1 MWMYLIN
8 ALRHME
14 DKMDN
19 IEFHEGDFVQ
29 RKDGTTGYVESVC
42 HCDECLNRG
51 FFEPT
56 IKYLNGETEYL
67 TNYDVNN
74 IPKYYIQ
81 IGTHI
86 FSKSVPEPE
95 KSKNRNHCPKYSLIG
110 EITYK
115 DIDPDIISNALL
127 DMKNNNYVP
136 VLKDISYSGA
146 KLYWILKKEN

>member
-1 MWMYLIN
+1 
-8 ALRHME
+8 
-14 DKMDN
+14 MDN

-29 RKDGTTGYVESVC
+29 NKNGDVGYVESVC
-42 HCDECLNRG
+42 HCSECKSRG

-56 IKYLNGETEYL
+56 IKYLNGETEYIS
-67 TNYDVNN
+67 NYDVKNLEN
-74 IPKYYIQ
+74 SYIQ
-81 IGTHI
+81 IGTHV
-86 FSKSVPEPE
+86 FDKNT
-95 KSKNRNHCPKYSLIG
+95 KSKIKNNCPKYSLIG

-115 DIDPDIISNALL
+115 DIDPDIISNALI